1 MFFNGFTLLL
11 VFASIAVGFF
21 WGMSYENQYQKT
33 RFNNWL
39 HGETIEE
46 EMKRDGWKI

>member
-21 WGMSYENQYQKT
+21 WGMNYENQYQKSIK
-33 RFNNWL
+33 REVQL
-39 HGETIEE
+39 DIDIESQ
-46 EMKRDGWKI
+46 MARDGWKI

>member
-21 WGMSYENQYQKT
+21 WGMSYENQYQNT
-33 RFNNWL
+33 RSHNWL
-39 HGETIEE
+39 NGKSIEE
-46 EMKRDGWKI
+46 EMAEDGWKL